1 MLRISKDK
9 DARFFW
15 VMLAPLVFLA
25 TFVTILANFPVRQPF
40 WCTWR
45 LCDGIVLTQIRTV
58 LVSHICCQTEKMSA
72 NQSTEPDS
80 QTTTKFLSSDE
91 QQQSENFCFYN
102 SSDVAPC
109 FLCVFGVLL
118 NVGQQYGFSVS
129 VCQRAS
135 ITRTLAQHLSLNL
148 SLGEPELCFYEP
160 PFPPFL
166 STWLLLNQWMLG

>member
-1 MLRISKDK
+1 
-9 DARFFW
+9 
-15 VMLAPLVFLA
+15 MLAPLVFLA
-25 TFVTILANFPVRQPF
+25 TILANFPVRQPF

-45 LCDGIVLTQIRTV
+45 LCDGIVLTQIRAV
-58 LVSHICCQTEKMSA
+58 LVGHICCQTEKMSA
-72 NQSTEPDS
+72 NQSAEPDS
-80 QTTTKFLSSDE
+80 RTTTTKFLSSDEE
-91 QQQSENFCFYN
+91 QQQSENFCFYK

-148 SLGEPELCFYEP
+148 SLGEPELFLRTS
-160 PFPPFL
+160 FPPV
-166 STWLLLNQWMLG
+166 SVNMIIA